1 MIEVNNIES
10 RFKYMYNN
18 KIKSMNQQFVTQNSN
33 LS

>member
-10 RFKYMYNN
+10 RFKYMYSS